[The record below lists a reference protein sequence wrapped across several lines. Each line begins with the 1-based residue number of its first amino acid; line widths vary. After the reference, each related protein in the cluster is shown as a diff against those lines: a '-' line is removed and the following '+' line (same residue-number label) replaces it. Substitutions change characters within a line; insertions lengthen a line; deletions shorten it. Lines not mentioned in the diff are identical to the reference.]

1 MTIFHR
7 SQKMFIFRNFRIKI
21 LSAQD
26 SSRRQLFPFN
36 QPNHFIFYHHLQSP
50 SLRAYIKFLGWMVGW
65 LVGWLIVVERLW
77 RSNSAILINRN
88 TLSHHACTTM
98 ALLLTYCWV
107 IIQTVIALSK
117 IGKENILLGNGN
129 DRQRQMQIIL

>member
-7 SQKMFIFRNFRIKI
+7 FQKMFIFRNFRVKI

-50 SLRAYIKFLGWMVGW
+50 SLRAYIKL
-65 LVGWLIVVERLW
+65 LGWLIGVERLW

-88 TLSHHACTTM
+88 MLSHYACTTM

-107 IIQTVIALSK
+107 IIQTIIALSK
-117 IGKENILLGNGN
+117 IGKENVLLENGN
-129 DRQRQMQIIL
+129 DRQRQMQIFLTS